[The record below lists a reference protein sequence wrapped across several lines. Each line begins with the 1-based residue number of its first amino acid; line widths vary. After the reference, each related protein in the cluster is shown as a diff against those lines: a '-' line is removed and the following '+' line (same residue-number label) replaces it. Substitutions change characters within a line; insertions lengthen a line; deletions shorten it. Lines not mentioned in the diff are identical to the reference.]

1 MKINIEGLGTVEA
14 SGNTLNT
21 LGISCEQA
29 ADFFKLKGL
38 FALSDVYKQYSN
50 SFYKEL
56 EKLGYYTR
64 KDR

>member
-1 MKINIEGLGTVEA
+1 MAKEAKTKSAEA
-14 SGNTLNT
+14 SQN
-21 LGISCEQA
+21 
-29 ADFFKLKGL
+29 DLKGMN
-38 FALSDVYKQYSN
+38 ALSDVYKQYSN